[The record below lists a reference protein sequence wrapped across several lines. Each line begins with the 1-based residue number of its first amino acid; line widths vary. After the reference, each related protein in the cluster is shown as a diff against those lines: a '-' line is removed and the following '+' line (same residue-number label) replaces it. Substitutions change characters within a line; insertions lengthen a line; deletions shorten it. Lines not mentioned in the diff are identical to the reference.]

1 VLRLR
6 VLTSHLHDYTH
17 HIHRALTVLR
27 DAEQSGE
34 KAVGTDVPF
43 ELRGF
48 SLATVGLGLG
58 GIITIGSL
66 AEVRLKRIRGGRWVS
81 TEIFARWVNANCAAF
96 SDSDERH
103 ARSLTSPATPFFPLF
118 LAFSLPQYLV
128 SSGSEGLSG
137 VGFVYGI
144 PILLIGLSLQ
154 YAQLN
159 PVPVEVRDVNE
170 GKRDRRYVRERE
182 REVIKKR
189 PSKKSSWRTFHAP
202 TCPLILSF
210 PLLLSHPPLQSTPE
224 ADRAY
229 EAKSTDI
236 IKKIK
241 KDVTR
246 HRYGDDAHLDT
257 TVQALGLVMPNKEFP
272 QLQYLKQGVENG
284 ELTFSMVFKSDDT
297 PYRLWVE
304 PERIERYD
312 KFFGPGVWSTVE
324 KVDAERRLVAI
335 KLITGERP
343 ASAVAPKQ
351 EEAETAAAATPA
363 SA

>member
-1 VLRLR
+1 M
-6 VLTSHLHDYTH
+6 
-17 HIHRALTVLR
+17 
-27 DAEQSGE
+27 
-34 KAVGTDVPF
+34 
-43 ELRGF
+43 
-48 SLATVGLGLG
+48 
-58 GIITIGSL
+58 
-66 AEVRLKRIRGGRWVS
+66 
-81 TEIFARWVNANCAAF
+81 
-96 SDSDERH
+96 
-103 ARSLTSPATPFFPLF
+103 
-118 LAFSLPQYLV
+118 QYLI

-159 PVPVEVRDVNE
+159 PVPVE
-170 GKRDRRYVRERE
+170 
-182 REVIKKR
+182 
-189 PSKKSSWRTFHAP
+189 SSA
-202 TCPLILSF
+202 
-210 PLLLSHPPLQSTPE
+210 E
-224 ADRAY
+224 ADRLYASK
-229 EAKSTDI
+229 ATPI
-236 IKKIK
+236 IEKIK

-304 PERIERYD
+304 PERIARYE
-312 KFFGPGVWSTVE
+312 KFFGPGVWATVE

-343 ASAVAPKQ
+343 ASAAPVQQ
-351 EEAETAAAATPA
+351 EGQAATA
-363 SA
+363 SSTA